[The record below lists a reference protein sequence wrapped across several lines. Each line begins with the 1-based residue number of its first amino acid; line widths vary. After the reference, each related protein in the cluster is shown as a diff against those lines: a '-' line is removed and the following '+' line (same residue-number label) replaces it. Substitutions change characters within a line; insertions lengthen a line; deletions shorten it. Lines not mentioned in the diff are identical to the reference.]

1 MKAELLL
8 RESAVDNEIKP
19 TMYLPVLKNKPEK
32 YIEPNSARSQES
44 INNNNPSVQTATT
57 GTTISCKQISSK
69 NPTKQLQS
77 QQQQPEWNDNYRVVD
92 SLKGRGK
99 GKPKEDNIAKN
110 DNKTQHTNKKNDNK
124 NQENINNIKERNDN
138 FSSINKNIKNDS
150 SNNINNNN
158 NNNNNN
164 ILLIEKEIINMPES
178 EKMTRELIS
187 KARNMLLKPE
197 EIQKPLTN
205 MELKLLNR

>member
-57 GTTISCKQISSK
+57 TGTISCKQISSK

-77 QQQQPEWNDNYRVVD
+77 QQQQPEWNDNYRIVD
-92 SLKGRGK
+92 SFKGRGK

-110 DNKTQHTNKKNDNK
+110 DNKTQHTNKKNENK

-138 FSSINKNIKNDS
+138 SSPINKNIKNDS
-150 SNNINNNN
+150 
-158 NNNNNN
+158 NNNNN
-164 ILLIEKEIINMPES
+164 ILFEKERTNMPES
-178 EKMTRELIS
+178 EKITRELIS

-197 EIQKPLTN
+197 EIKKPLTN

>member
-8 RESAVDNEIKP
+8 RESTVDNEIKP

-57 GTTISCKQISSK
+57 ISCKQISSK

-77 QQQQPEWNDNYRVVD
+77 QKQQPEWNDNYRVVD

-138 FSSINKNIKNDS
+138 SSPKNDS
-150 SNNINNNN
+150 NNN

-164 ILLIEKEIINMPES
+164 ILFEKERTNMPES
-178 EKMTRELIS
+178 EKITRELIS